1 MANSAKVDEAEQR
14 KTRNEQAEFKNND
27 TNNGIH
33 RDTITVPVLRPW
45 LDGILG
51 KKDVPP
57 HKGMQYNLKVHSNV
71 PSSRFL
77 SFNAFPLPHVFCSYI
92 LHSTPL
98 P

>member
-33 RDTITVPVLRPW
+33 RDTVTVPVLRPG

-57 HKGMQYNLKVHSNV
+57 TQGDAIQSQG
-71 PSSRFL
+71 
-77 SFNAFPLPHVFCSYI
+77 SFERSFEPVSFF
-92 LHSTPL
+92 
-98 P
+98 